1 MEEHQSKKSDLRSKD
16 KRSKNEKL
24 VDRMHKTFDREKDL
38 KYSGMDS
45 QKAFGIINKNNL
57 DKRFATGGGSY
68 L

>member
-1 MEEHQSKKSDLRSKD
+1 MNKPFE
-16 KRSKNEKL
+16 
-24 VDRMHKTFDREKDL
+24 REKDL

-57 DKRFATGGGSY
+57 DCRFATGGSY